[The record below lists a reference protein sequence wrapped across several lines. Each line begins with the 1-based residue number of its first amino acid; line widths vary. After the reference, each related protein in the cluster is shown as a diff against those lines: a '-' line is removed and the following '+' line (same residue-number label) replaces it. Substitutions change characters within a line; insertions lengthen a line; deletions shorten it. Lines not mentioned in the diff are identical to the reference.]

1 MKKNQ
6 TCLKCG
12 EENSP
17 FANFCAYCKAKLDA
31 QTQGETLSP
40 SSLKKPTSTRIT
52 ASENRDNRS
61 DSSTVETGNSEDDA
75 ERIKKVFKWF
85 LWGWVAFFLL
95 AYMAIDLKRGIE
107 LLGTIFFAI
116 AAAFVSTLIYWGIR
130 EFLKQRTETTS
141 KAAATESEIAELR
154 RQVEELSRKT
164 NK

>member
-1 MKKNQ
+1 M
-6 TCLKCG
+6 
-12 EENSP
+12 
-17 FANFCAYCKAKLDA
+17 AVA
-31 QTQGETLSP
+31 QTEIVN
-40 SSLKKPTSTRIT
+40 TS
-52 ASENRDNRS
+52 N
-61 DSSTVETGNSEDDA
+61 GQDA